1 MLLKSENTML
11 KNENE
16 QYKKLLLLNT
26 SKQNILEIRQA
37 QGYLTVMTVEATH
50 YATMEIDSLNYC
62 IYKVFENTL
71 DFNVSNRIA
80 TASIFKGKNY
90 SALLDAVAVI
100 ENEQGNGY
108 GTCIIERIIAD
119 SKSLKLSRLFGH
131 IYQKDIDTPDKLAR
145 FTHFYK
151 KLGFQI
157 DFDEMKLF
165 RNIL

>member
-16 QYKKLLLLNT
+16 RYKKLLLLNS
-26 SKQNILEIRQA
+26 SKQNILEVRHSQEF
-37 QGYLTVMTVEATH
+37 LTVMTIEAA
-50 YATMEIDSLNYC
+50 YSATMEIDKLDYC
-62 IYKVFENTL
+62 IYKVFENSP

-80 TASIFKGKNY
+80 TASIFKQNNY
-90 SALLDAVAVI
+90 SALLDAVSVI

-108 GTCIIERIIAD
+108 GTCIIERIISDAKD
-119 SKSLKLSRLFGH
+119 LRLCHLFGY
-131 IYQKDIDTPDKLAR
+131 IYQKDIDTPDKLMR

-157 DFDEMKLF
+157 DFDKMKLYI
-165 RNIL
+165 NIQ